1 MLRRLF
7 QTKKLKTSLG
17 RWALAKTMKEQQ
29 IKIIMANHDS
39 CGGKLCEC
47 YNMILWYYDI
57 TILWD
62 YQFYDMNVVI
72 IKWNRNESDFYTLE
86 ISIYTRNELI

>member
-17 RWALAKTMKEQQ
+17 RWALPKTMKEQQ

-39 CGGKLCEC
+39 CGGKLCETPTDLKKGI
-47 YNMILWYYDI
+47 NHIMK
-57 TILWD
+57 
-62 YQFYDMNVVI
+62 N
-72 IKWNRNESDFYTLE
+72 KE
-86 ISIYTRNELI
+86 